1 MKLVREEKILTLT
14 EKRRKKVTMLKNEV
28 YFKVFK
34 ALYWLAKEE
43 IASTK
48 IASLLELIKKMG
60 VDDLK

>member
-28 YFKVFK
+28 YFKMFK

>member
-14 EKRRKKVTMLKNEV
+14 EKRRKKVTMLKSEV
-28 YFKVFK
+28 YFKMFK